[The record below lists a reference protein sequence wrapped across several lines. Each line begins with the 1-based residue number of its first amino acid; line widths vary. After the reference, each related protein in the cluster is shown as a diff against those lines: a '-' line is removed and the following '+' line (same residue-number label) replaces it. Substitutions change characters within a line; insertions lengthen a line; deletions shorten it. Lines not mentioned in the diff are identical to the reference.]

1 MCTCISACVVCL
13 ENEHLNKVAGKDPGI
28 DRLYTNSGNTGT
40 SIVVQS
46 VIATSH
52 VEENVL
58 NRQRTGMIDKT
69 AVRRKRNRTLSN
81 ETVSSSDDTD
91 TEAAKRREIIRQ
103 KLSLKKHKK
112 LRKKS
117 SESSGNSVEIVKSAS
132 NSVESWKSDFDNHG
146 NSQENHAFEKYTRVH
161 SDVYVEEGSNS
172 SGKSSL
178 LQKVLTKNTLENET
192 VELYGLQHKP
202 SGELMLHGN
211 SDDNG
216 HIQGIRSSSRERKLP
231 KRFQKES
238 PEDSKKGQSLRRRR
252 KSVSSVTGAKTVD
265 VKKVVVKPQLQSS
278 TLKAKRITQQS
289 DASIMTVRSNHVLG
303 SSLHASIPNE
313 MQGEGRQKFTKMRG
327 KLPEGGVAILKSWL
341 FDHRNHP
348 YPSEVDKDILSKAS
362 DLRVK
367 QVGDWFINARRRL
380 LPLMKGAT
388 EETYSAFAKRIKMQK
403 QCQRNEKEHKHYNSD
418 VESLFS
424 TASDTDLYSLD
435 GDSTVTASDNE
446 ADDDTND
453 EGSSMQEMWSIFRGK
468 DIGESDKKESSES
481 SSTDKK
487 LQKDGGGNVENYSLG
502 GSEELLQV
510 EIIRESDYVREL
522 EQMGMNGMV

>member
-1 MCTCISACVVCL
+1 MYSACVVCL
-13 ENEHLNKVAGKDPGI
+13 ENERLNKVAGKDPGI
-28 DRLYTNSGNTGT
+28 DSLYTNSGNMDT

-46 VIATSH
+46 AVTISH
-52 VEENVL
+52 MEENVMS
-58 NRQRTGMIDKT
+58 RQPTGMSDKT
-69 AVRRKRNRTLSN
+69 VVRRKRMRTTSN

-91 TEAAKRREIIRQ
+91 TEAAKMREVIRQ
-103 KLSLKKHKK
+103 KLSLRKHKK
-112 LRKKS
+112 LRRKS

-132 NSVESWKSDFDNHG
+132 SVESWKSDFDNHG
-146 NSQENHAFEKYTRVH
+146 NSKENHAFEKYTRVH

-178 LQKVLTKNTLENET
+178 LQKVLIKNTRENET
-192 VELYGLQHKP
+192 AEFETQQQEP
-202 SGELMLHGN
+202 SRN
-211 SDDNG
+211 SISNG
-216 HIQGIRSSSRERKLP
+216 YSEDQGQIQSTRSSSRERKLP

-238 PEDSKKGQSLRRRR
+238 PEELKKGQSRRRR
-252 KSVSSVTGAKTVD
+252 KSVPSVTGAKTVS
-265 VKKVVVKPQLQSS
+265 VKKVVVKPQVQSN
-278 TLKAKRITQQS
+278 TLKAKRIQQQS
-289 DASIMTVRSNHVLG
+289 DASNMTVNSNHALG
-303 SSLHASIPNE
+303 SSLHAAIPSE
-313 MQGEGRQKFTKMRG
+313 MQGEERQQFTKIKG

-348 YPSEVDKDILSKAS
+348 YPSEVDKDILAKAS
-362 DLRVK
+362 GLRVK

-435 GDSTVTASDNE
+435 GDSTLTASDNE

-453 EGSSMQEMWSIFRGK
+453 EGSSMQEMWSIFHGR
-468 DIGESDKKESSES
+468 DIGETDKKESSES
-481 SSTDKK
+481 SSADKK
-487 LQKDGGGNVENYSLG
+487 LQKDGAGNVEDHSQG

-510 EIIRESDYVREL
+510 EIIRESDYLREL